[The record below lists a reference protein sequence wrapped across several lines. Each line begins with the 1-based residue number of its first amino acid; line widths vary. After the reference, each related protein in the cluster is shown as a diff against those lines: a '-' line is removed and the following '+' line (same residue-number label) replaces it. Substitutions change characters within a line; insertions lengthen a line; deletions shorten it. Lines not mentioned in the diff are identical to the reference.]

1 MTQTTVAELV
11 TAFTDATP
19 DRIGAR
25 FQRLAGALWH
35 NGTLTE
41 LARPAAATLVAS
53 LDRIGE
59 DRQGHLLVLL
69 ALLAQAEHPVTDGPV
84 AGEVRK
90 GLPRYLELVKNR
102 SSREP
107 LTLALLYL
115 LSQFADDRDR
125 ILAAV
130 ADLDLDAEER
140 SRLERSLRRLDP
152 DDPDLGR
159 VWPSPSAW
167 PLDEVERDYHRAQ
180 TRTLTPSQ
188 VAANWEND
196 SRTVLAY
203 SGAKA
208 YWAVRHGAPAVV
220 TDTVPPHRPV
230 RPAPAPE
237 VDIFAR
243 HVAALT
249 CHACGSRLSSTADG
263 VRCVGCGT
271 AYPIANGVLDLTT
284 GITEG
289 TTDEITA
296 DLLRKLAAMPTLGI
310 YYESVLRP
318 AFLRI
323 AGANWD
329 NTVTPAD
336 EDRYLA
342 RHLRPV
348 DGPVLD
354 LAAGAGRWTDVVART
369 VGAERVIALDM
380 ALPMLNVLRT
390 RLPHVPAVLASATA
404 LPFADASLGAVNCWN
419 ALQAFPD
426 DAATAIAEVG
436 RCLRPGGSFTM
447 MTFRWDDDPIARY
460 FQASHYFPS
469 RLEGM
474 LLFTVDEIRRWLAD
488 AGMTV
493 RDISGPG
500 TFVFLTAQ
508 RTKA

>member
-1 MTQTTVAELV
+1 MTHATVAELL

-19 DRIGAR
+19 DRIDAQ
-25 FQRLAGALWH
+25 FQRLAGALWRD
-35 NGTLTE
+35 GTLTE

-69 ALLAQAEHPVTDGPV
+69 GLLAEAEHPVEGPV
-84 AGEVRK
+84 AAEVRR
-90 GLPRYLELVKNR
+90 GLPRYLDLVKNR
-102 SSREP
+102 DSGEP

-115 LSQFADDRDR
+115 LSQFPDDRDQ

-130 ADLDLDAEER
+130 ADLDLDAEDR
-140 SRLERSLRRLDP
+140 TRLERSLQRLNP
-152 DDPDLGR
+152 ADPDLGR

-167 PLDEVERDYHRAQ
+167 PLDEAERAYHQAQ
-180 TRTLTPSQ
+180 TRTLTPAQ

-196 SRTVLAY
+196 TRTVLAY

-208 YWAVRHGAPAVV
+208 YWAARHGAPAVV
-220 TDTVPPHRPV
+220 TDAVPAHRPV
-230 RPAPAPE
+230 QPGPAPE
-237 VDIFAR
+237 GDILAR
-243 HVAALT
+243 HATAFR
-249 CHACGSRLSSTADG
+249 CRRCGGRLSFGADG
-263 VRCVGCGT
+263 VRCASCGT

-289 TTDEITA
+289 TADEVTA
-296 DLLRKLAAMPTLGI
+296 DLLSKLAAMPTLGI

-329 NTVTPAD
+329 NAVTPAD

-342 RHLRPV
+342 EHLRPV

-354 LAAGAGRWTDVVART
+354 VAAGAGRWTEVVAKT
-369 VGAERVIALDM
+369 VGADRVIALDM
-380 ALPMLNVLRT
+380 ALPMLNVLRA
-390 RLPHVPAVLASATA
+390 RLPQVPAVLASATA
-404 LPFADASLGAVNCWN
+404 LPFDDASLGAVNCWN

-426 DAATAIAEVG
+426 DAAAGIAEMG

-469 RLEGM
+469 RVEGM
-474 LLFTVDEIRRWLAD
+474 LLFTVDEIRQWLTD

-493 RDISGPG
+493 RDISGHG
-500 TFVFLTAQ
+500 TFVFVTAEK
-508 RTKA
+508 TKA